1 MRASAHLAQA
11 WFTVS
16 PAVIYTFPSLNRSC
30 CRQERR
36 IFHAQT
42 YIPAEPSPPL
52 EGPRLSHPDE
62 DQERTRRHFPA
73 PRQGAQ
79 KSFG

>member
-1 MRASAHLAQA
+1 MTEECSVYLFATRHLYFS
-11 WFTVS
+11 FTHS
-16 PAVIYTFPSLNRSC
+16 QF
-30 CRQERR
+30 CRKQERR

-52 EGPRLSHPDE
+52 KDARLSHPYE
-62 DQERTRRHFPA
+62 DQERTRRDFAA

-79 KSFG
+79 ESFR